1 MSATRSDAPAST
13 ADREIVISRVFDAP
27 RALVFEAFTDPKH
40 IGEWWGPNGFTTT
53 TSEMDVRPGGAWR
66 YVMHG
71 PDGTDYSNK
80 IVYSEVVKPERL
92 AYAHG
97 ADDGGPPLF
106 HATVTFQEQGSKTL
120 VTLHSIFPTA
130 AIRDRT
136 GREFGA
142 IEGGHQT
149 LARLAR
155 YLANK
160 T

>member
-1 MSATRSDAPAST
+1 MSATRSDVTGAS
-13 ADREIVISRVFDAP
+13 ADREIVITRVFDAP
-27 RALVFEAFTDPKH
+27 RALVFEAFTDAKH

-53 TSEMDVRPGGAWR
+53 TYEMDVRPGGAWR

-80 IVYSEVVKPERL
+80 MVYSEVVKPERL

-97 ADDGGPPLF
+97 TDDDGPPLF
-106 HATVTFQEQGSKTL
+106 HATITFEDQGGKTL

-136 GREFGA
+136 VKEFGA
-142 IEGGHQT
+142 IEGGKQT
-149 LARLAR
+149 LERLAK
-155 YLANK
+155 YLAK
-160 T
+160 QS